1 MSYPIYDEVPPVDSG
16 TDDST
21 RTLDQTQSIPAQE
34 STNEDSPVAFT
45 SPGAGSPNDDNS
57 SGPNTAAGTNQ
68 IINQSFNEQ
77 IKPQPNVLD
86 QYASYTY
93 NLGWYL
99 MTPTMFKALSN
110 EPPNINEWIL
120 IAKSGGADA
129 QTDPNGNGKRSPFF
143 PIDYYMDN
151 LVIEAGLTGSGA
163 GSQMATAGAT
173 SFSFQVTEPNGLT
186 LPAALAGAVQDFY
199 KQNNITDS
207 SPAEAYFCMVIQFFG
222 YDQNGNLV
230 EVGKSGNQNGS
241 SSIASPRAIV
251 QKIYPFVI
259 QGFNFK
265 LTTNG
270 VVYNIT
276 GTAPALYN
284 NLGTMRGVI
293 PAQFECVG
301 STVKD
306 ILVGV
311 GDPKSVV
318 AKQDGRDAQ
327 STPTVKSSP
336 APAAE
341 PDDAQTASL
350 FNDGTGYEPGYDPNA
365 GWSG

>member
-1 MSYPIYDEVPPVDSG
+1 MSYPIYTQDQVNQDLG
-16 TDDST
+16 TNAPT
-21 RTLDQTQSIPAQE
+21 RTLEQTQGTSANQAAA
-34 STNEDSPVAFT
+34 EDSPIAFT
-45 SPGAGSPNDDNS
+45 APGAGAADDDNS
-57 SGPNTAAGTNQ
+57 SGPNTAAGTRQ

-99 MTPTMFKALSN
+99 MTPLQFKALSDG
-110 EPPNINEWIL
+110 PPNINSWIL

-129 QTDPNGNGKRSPFF
+129 QTDPRGNGKRSPFF
-143 PIDYYMDN
+143 SIDYYMDN

-173 SFSFQVTEPNGLT
+173 SFTFQVTEPNGLT

-207 SPAEAYFCMVIQFFG
+207 SPAEAFFCMVIQFYG
-222 YDQNGNLV
+222 YDTAGNLV
-230 EVGKSGNQNGS
+230 EVGKAGNQSGS
-241 SSIASPRAIV
+241 SSLASPRAIV
-251 QKIYPFVI
+251 QKVYPFAI
-259 QGFNFK
+259 QAFDFK

-276 GTAPALYN
+276 GTSPSYN
-284 NLGTMRGVI
+284 FNLGTMRGMI

-318 AKQDGRDAQ
+318 ARSDGRDAQ
-327 STPTVKSSP
+327 STPTVP
-336 APAAE
+336 TAPQPAADQVDTA
-341 PDDAQTASL
+341 PDG
-350 FNDGTGYEPGYDPNA
+350 FNPYDEAGY
-365 GWSG
+365 